1 MIDAERKS
9 ISRDIECLSDAGY
22 SIIKCANHNKGWY
35 MTDQDFEDYELKIL
49 ADAIAKAQFLTADD
63 TRKLIKK
70 IKNLATVEGEKIINA
85 TTFMDEY
92 LKIADSKFKLKFN
105 LLIRAIT
112 AKKQVQFQYRDEKAN
127 GKKGFRR
134 GGYIYK
140 VSPYYVFLSGSEYF
154 LLANP
159 ATHDHL
165 TVFKIDLLE
174 NLQMIE
180 ENARRADEIEELGK
194 LINGKTIE
202 TFLRSSVNMWMD
214 NFTTVKLKCTA
225 ACRREILKKFGV
237 NTFII
242 DNGDGSFNASVKV
255 SDSLGFYQW
264 LAAYGKNITV
274 LEPENVRQNYIKYLR
289 DTLDNYL

>member
-1 MIDAERKS
+1 
-9 ISRDIECLSDAGY
+9 
-22 SIIKCANHNKGWY
+22 

-127 GKKGFRR
+127 DKKTLRR
-134 GGYIYK
+134 SGYIYK
-140 VSPYYVFLSGSEYF
+140 VSPYYMFLSGSEYF

-174 NLQMIE
+174 NLQMLE
-180 ENARRADEIEELGK
+180 ENVRRADEIEELGK
-194 LINGKTIE
+194 LTNGKTIE
-202 TFLRSSVNMWMD
+202 TFLRSSVNMWMG

-255 SDSLGFYQW
+255 SNSLGFYQW